1 MEDKVFL
8 DEAGLG
14 EVGKVISKFYASK
27 EDIKDLES
35 LKDFVDKNNSMSFCF
50 VTQEEWQ
57 SLDDD
62 SRRFFITKTNDPYLI
77 VALESKPNSKEK
89 FGIFDDDP
97 VWIFNDIELN
107 KGEEKHGQP
116 YLIVNLPTSAE
127 LNFNWFDKNGAT
139 GATYQYKIQLALGL
153 RDYVAY
159 YQIVEAIDGEI
170 KYTNWSCLN
179 DMYSRQWIDKLK
191 AELGKME
198 TEINHIDSKVADRV
212 HKSYIVNNLIAGGTN
227 KVLSAEQG
235 KILNETKADKKD
247 TDVLFQNLQTIQFRS
262 DQQNQEILNINPDFT
277 VLSGS
282 YVVKPSRIIHEPT
295 DIFLSSYPFASYP
308 SNIGVLTIC
317 RENQTLY
324 DQSSL
329 VKIVQRIY
337 DLNTRVVYIRKTI
350 EYKNEYNND
359 WICQHYSFD
368 DDLINFCQQIQW
380 EEWSVI
386 KYDSHPFPFASP
398 NEAGFMSPEDKS
410 KLDSIDMD
418 IINNSIKAQD
428 IIDNLES
435 DDPTKPLSAKQGSQ
449 LNTQIK
455 NLTQEIES
463 LKTQLNELKTT
474 PKE

>member
-1 MEDKVFL
+1 MEDKQFL
-8 DEAGLG
+8 DEAGLS

-35 LKDFVDKNNSMSFCF
+35 LKDFVDKNSSMKFNY
-50 VTQEEWQ
+50 VTQKEHQEFLNSGKADFFTCVEDPISIMALEPTEDEVESGGFYGYWNADPIS
-57 SLDDD
+57 SLYEMGLNYERLCTPIGQPYILINLPMANESTDGMSQKWKD
-62 SRRFFITKTNDPYLI
+62 SYGTPSRLQFAFGLVDNFIYWRLLSTENIKTAEYVTWAYMKDPYLTQWYEN
-77 VALESKPNSKEK
+77 LDRK
-89 FGIFDDDP
+89 FDNFKKKIKSS
-97 VWIFNDIELN
+97 IIND
-107 KGEEKHGQP
+107 
-116 YLIVNLPTSAE
+116 
-127 LNFNWFDKNGAT
+127 
-139 GATYQYKIQLALGL
+139 
-153 RDYVAY
+153 
-159 YQIVEAIDGEI
+159 
-170 KYTNWSCLN
+170 
-179 DMYSRQWIDKLK
+179 
-191 AELGKME
+191 
-198 TEINHIDSKVADRV
+198 
-212 HKSYIVNNLIAGGTN
+212 LIAGGTN

-235 KILNETKADKKD
+235 KILNETKADKKN

-308 SNIGVLTIC
+308 SNIGVLTIF

-324 DQSSL
+324 VQSSL